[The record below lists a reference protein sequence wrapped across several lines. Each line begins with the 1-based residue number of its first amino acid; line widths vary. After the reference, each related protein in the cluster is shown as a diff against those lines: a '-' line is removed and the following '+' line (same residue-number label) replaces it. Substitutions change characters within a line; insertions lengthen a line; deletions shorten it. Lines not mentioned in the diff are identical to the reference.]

1 MNSYTEMTFKVI
13 LTKLPCQWILYLSNR
28 YLLPDKQRGLKQKTG
43 VVKRN
48 CNPQWNHTFVFED
61 VSKSDLKERCVELT
75 VWDHDK
81 LSSNEFLGGL
91 RLNLGVGEWPQLYSY
106 T

>member
-1 MNSYTEMTFKVI
+1 M
-13 LTKLPCQWILYLSNR
+13 
-28 YLLPDKQRGLKQKTG
+28 PDKQRGLKQKTG

-48 CNPQWNHTFVFED
+48 CNPHWEHTFIFED
-61 VSKSDLKERCVELT
+61 VNKTDLKERCLELT

-91 RLNLGVGEWPQLYSY
+91 RLNLGVGECSY
-106 T
+106 YVSQQ